1 MEAEPLDNTASLLA
15 TELNVERKRSAG
27 GEFRLAADQFV
38 DSPLNRYKREFPARM
53 HKSKKSQRIIRQV
66 GVQAYR
72 DSSTASIQTG

>member
-1 MEAEPLDNTASLLA
+1 MDALRQVEDLLPSLTRAEKAQLLRA
-15 TELNVERKRSAG
+15 VVQG
-27 GEFRLAADQFV
+27 
-38 DSPLNRYKREFPARM
+38 EFPARM